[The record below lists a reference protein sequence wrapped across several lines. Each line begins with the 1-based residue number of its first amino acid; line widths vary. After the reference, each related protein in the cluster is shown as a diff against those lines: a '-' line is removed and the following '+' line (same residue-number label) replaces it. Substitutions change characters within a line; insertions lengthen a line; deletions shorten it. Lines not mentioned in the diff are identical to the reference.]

1 MRSFPNGISR
11 LVVTGFLSLGL
22 VLGGC
27 GKPKEDF
34 SGRARPQV
42 SKGQELPQRQ
52 ASVPGELKRVGRT
65 PEGFAQAVVTAGL
78 PLLFSRQLLPVD
90 AKGQLVQGNEAEDSA
105 KAQAQQL
112 VENLDILLSETGSDW
127 EKLVRIHA
135 YVKDPKTGEVLIQ
148 SLLARINEDSRPAFT
163 LVETPLPLAEAG
175 MALDVVAITSANPGE
190 MRLLRCPRL
199 WGEDGFADVAV
210 VPPDELVF
218 FSGYPERGEPRE
230 ATAKVL
236 SGLMQMA
243 EQLSVT
249 KSNVAQLKVFAQP
262 VGLAEVVKDQLRE
275 LFTNELVPP
284 VVFVEW
290 IASAPVEIEMIA
302 FREANTGGSE
312 EKLVFYNPPGT
323 KPSPTFSR
331 ATVLGRSEL
340 IFVSGLWASEAVD
353 GATEVRHIFGQ
364 LEEILKTVSSDMR
377 HLVKATYYVSGKDAS
392 AALDKL
398 RPEYFELGRAPAASK
413 AMVHGVGKA
422 GRTITLDMIATSP

>member
-1 MRSFPNGISR
+1 MRSLANGISYM
-11 LVVTGFLSLGL
+11 VVTGLLYFGL
-22 VLGGC
+22 ALGGC
-27 GKPKEDF
+27 GKAKEVP
-34 SGRARPQV
+34 GRARPQV
-42 SKGQELPQRQ
+42 PKGQELTQKQLPRP
-52 ASVPGELKRVGRT
+52 AEVKRVGRT
-65 PEGFAQAVVTAGL
+65 PEGFAQAVVTVGL
-78 PLLFSRQLLPVD
+78 PLLFSRQLLPIN
-90 AKGQLVQGNEAEDSA
+90 AKGHLVQGNDAEDSA
-105 KAQAQQL
+105 KVQAQQL

-135 YVKDPKTGEVLIQ
+135 YVKDPKTGELLIQ
-148 SLLARINEDSRPAFT
+148 SLLARIKEDSRPAFT

-175 MALDVVAITSANPGE
+175 MALDVVAITSENPGE
-190 MRLLRCPRL
+190 MRLLRCPSL
-199 WGEDGFADVAV
+199 WGEEGFADVAM
-210 VPPDELVF
+210 VPPGELVF
-218 FSGYPERGEPRE
+218 FSGYPERGEPKE

-249 KSNVAQLKVFAQP
+249 TSKVAQLKVFAQP
-262 VGLAEVVKDQLRE
+262 VGLAEVVKDQLRG
-275 LFTNELVPP
+275 LFTNQLVPP
-284 VVFVEW
+284 VIFVEW
-290 IASAPVEIEMIA
+290 IASAPVEIEMVA
-302 FREANTGGSE
+302 FREANTTRRE

-398 RPEYFELGRAPAASK
+398 RPEYFELGKAPAASK
-413 AMVHGVGKA
+413 ATVHGVGKT
-422 GRTITLDMIATSP
+422 GRTITLDMIATIPE